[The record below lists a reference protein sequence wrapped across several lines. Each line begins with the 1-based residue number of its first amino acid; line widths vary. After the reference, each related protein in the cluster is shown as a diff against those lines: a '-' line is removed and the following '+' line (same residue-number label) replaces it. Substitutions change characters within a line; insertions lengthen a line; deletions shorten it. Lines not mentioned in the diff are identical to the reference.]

1 MVKSENKQNL
11 LRKLP
16 AVDHIFEMVKKH
28 HDYANVPKSVLVN
41 SIRKAIEDVRI
52 EILEGVRNTDENKQ
66 AEAGMTDRV
75 IKKVRKN
82 ITEAM
87 TPNLRR
93 MVNAA
98 GVVVHTN
105 LGRSILPKDAIDHMI
120 NIASSYSNLE
130 FDIQKGT
137 RGVRYSSVDDIL
149 CEISGAE
156 SSLVVNNNAAAVLL
170 CLNTVSNGRSVIV
183 SRGELVEIGG
193 SFRIPDVMA
202 KSGGILKEVGTT
214 NRTHIRDYE
223 NAIDDETGLILK
235 VHTSN
240 YNIVG
245 FTSNV
250 ALTELVELGNKHS
263 VSVMED
269 LGSGTFIDFSRYGM
283 KKEPT
288 VQDSVKAGAD
298 IVTFSGDKLLGGPQA
313 GVIVGKKRIIDKI
326 KKNPL
331 TRALRIDKLT
341 LAALEATLRLYR
353 DPEEAIKIIPT
364 LKMLSELLPAID
376 ARAKRLGAML
386 KALNEPGLT
395 ISIRNIT
402 SRAGGGALPMMDL
415 PSMCV
420 GVEVNGMSA
429 NEIESHM
436 RNSNRPVIGRIEDD
450 MFVMDLRTVAENEL
464 LVICDSI
471 KNIFQ
476 EPSPELQG

>member
-1 MVKSENKQNL
+1 
-11 LRKLP
+11 
-16 AVDHIFEMVKKH
+16 
-28 HDYANVPKSVLVN
+28 
-41 SIRKAIEDVRI
+41 
-52 EILEGVRNTDENKQ
+52 
-66 AEAGMTDRV
+66 
-75 IKKVRKN
+75 
-82 ITEAM
+82 
-87 TPNLRR
+87 
-93 MVNAA
+93 
-98 GVVVHTN
+98 
-105 LGRSILPKDAIDHMI
+105 
-120 NIASSYSNLE
+120 
-130 FDIQKGT
+130 
-137 RGVRYSSVDDIL
+137 
-149 CEISGAE
+149 
-156 SSLVVNNNAAAVLL
+156 
-170 CLNTVSNGRSVIV
+170 
-183 SRGELVEIGG
+183 
-193 SFRIPDVMA
+193 MA

-223 NAIDDETGLILK
+223 NAIDDDTGLILK

-250 ALTELVELGNKHS
+250 ALTELVELGNKHR
-263 VSVMED
+263 VPVMED

-364 LKMLSELLPAID
+364 LKMLSEPLPAID

-415 PSMCV
+415 PSKCV

-476 EPSPELQG
+476 EPLPELQG

>member
-1 MVKSENKQNL
+1 MVQNDNKQNL
-11 LRKLP
+11 LRRLP
-16 AVDHIFEMVKKH
+16 GVDLILETIKEH
-28 HDYANVPKSVLVN
+28 HDYSNVPKRVLVN
-41 SIRKAIEDVRI
+41 SIRRAIEGIRV
-52 EILEGVRNTDENKQ
+52 EVLEGNENKYKNGPT
-66 AEAGMTDRV
+66 EAMMTDQV
-75 IKKVRKN
+75 FKKVREN
-82 ITEAM
+82 VTEAM
-87 TPNLRR
+87 EPNLRR

-120 NIASSYSNLE
+120 SIASSYSNLE
-130 FDIQKGT
+130 FDIKKGT
-137 RGVRYSSVDDIL
+137 RGIRYSSVDDIF

-156 SSLVVNNNAAAVLL
+156 SSLVVHNNAAAVLL
-170 CLNTVSNGRSVIV
+170 CLDAISNGRSVIV

-223 NAIDDETGLILK
+223 NAIDDKTGLVLK

-250 ALTELVELGNKHS
+250 ALAELVELGNKHG
-263 VSVMED
+263 VPVMED

-288 VQDSVKAGAD
+288 VQDSVKTGAD

-313 GVIVGKKRIIDKI
+313 GIILGKKRIVEKI

-341 LAALEATLRLYR
+341 LAALEATIRLYR
-353 DPEEAIKIIPT
+353 DPEEAITVIPT
-364 LKMLSELLPAID
+364 LKMLSEPLSAID
-376 ARAKRLGAML
+376 ARAKRLSVML
-386 KALNEPGLT
+386 KELDEPSLT
-395 ISIRNIT
+395 IRTGNIT

-420 GVEVNGMSA
+420 GIEIKGMST
-429 NEIESHM
+429 NEIERHM
-436 RNSNRPVIGRIEDD
+436 RGSKWPVIGRIEDD
-450 MFVMDLRTVAENEL
+450 VFVMDLRTVAEDEL
-464 LVICDSI
+464 SVICDAV

-476 EPSPELQG
+476 ESSTELQG

>member
-16 AVDHIFEMVKKH
+16 AVDNILETVKKH

-52 EILEGVRNTDENKQ
+52 DTLEGLRNTDENRQ
-66 AEAGMTDRV
+66 TEAGMTDQV

-82 ITEAM
+82 IAEAM

-170 CLNTVSNGRSVIV
+170 CLNAVSNGRSVIV

-193 SFRIPDVMA
+193 SFRIPDVMV

-263 VSVMED
+263 VPVMED

-364 LKMLSELLPAID
+364 LKMLSEPLPAID
-376 ARAKRLGAML
+376 ARAKRLCAML
-386 KALNEPGLT
+386 KALNETGLT

-420 GVEVNGMSA
+420 GIEVNGMSA
-429 NEIESHM
+429 NEIESRM
-436 RNSNRPVIGRIEDD
+436 RVSNWPVIGRIEDD
-450 MFVMDLRTVAENEL
+450 MFVMDLRTVAEDEL

-471 KNIFQ
+471 KNILE